1 MVKIKGYYNGFK
13 LENGKMYCLSEISIN
28 NYKMLEIINEND
40 RYNAENFIETG
51 KTFTRIKEYKEYL
64 KGQE

>member
-1 MVKIKGYYNGFK
+1 MQKIKGCYNGYQ
-13 LENGKMYCLSEISIN
+13 LENGKCYCLAEMSIN
-28 NYKMLEIINEND
+28 NYKMYEVVDVNNMD
-40 RYNAENFIETG
+40 NAENFIETE